1 MPENARPRP
10 KIREGVVVSDAMEKT
25 IVVAVRRRVK
35 HGRYHKYLQVSKKYL
50 VHDERNECA
59 RGDRVQISES
69 RPLSKRKRWRVRAIL
84 DRAVRDAPVLKDE
97 TL

>member
-1 MPENARPRP
+1 MAENARPRP
-10 KIREGVVVSDAMEKT
+10 KIREGFVVSDAMEKT
-25 IVVAVRRRVK
+25 IVVVVRRRVK

-69 RPLSKRKRWRVRAIL
+69 RPLSKRKRWRLRAIL
-84 DRAVRDAPVLKDE
+84 DRAVRDAPVLKE
-97 TL
+97 EIP